1 MNLTTSRAQRLNS
14 CAEFSIQLQQQIN
27 SGEAGTTLAVLI
39 LQLQR
44 SDRITA
50 LISAS
55 YAQEVQTRLWQRIQ
69 PGLRPQDSA
78 VFVGDNECW
87 LMLPGLAAQELALLA
102 VHRILG
108 VLEAPLMLDSHS
120 VHFNPSIG
128 VALAPMDGMNAA
140 TMLRMADQA
149 QKGALLEH
157 QRYALAER
165 DVKSNL
171 MPDNLPKL
179 IADVI
184 EANELRVVYQP
195 KVDIRSNRMVSVEA
209 LVRWPSDHPQ
219 FVPVNV
225 LIDTVERCGL
235 VEALTLQVLSTVLR
249 ETSGW
254 KTAGLD
260 VTVWVNLSAR
270 LLSQPDLPRTLAHK
284 MEVWFAE
291 PGSIGLEITES
302 ALIRDLD
309 KTVEVLSELKRLGFP
324 LAIDD
329 FGTGYS
335 SFAYLRRF
343 PIDELKID
351 RVFVD
356 NMTESLQ
363 DKQIVQ
369 SIIDLAHNFGLPV
382 VAEGVERLETLQAL
396 AAMECEQIQGYYFAK
411 PMPAQE
417 LLIWCADFHRNADTP
432 PG

>member
-1 MNLTTSRAQRLNS
+1 
-14 CAEFSIQLQQQIN
+14 
-27 SGEAGTTLAVLI
+27 
-39 LQLQR
+39 
-44 SDRITA
+44 
-50 LISAS
+50 
-55 YAQEVQTRLWQRIQ
+55 
-69 PGLRPQDSA
+69 
-78 VFVGDNECW
+78 
-87 LMLPGLAAQELALLA
+87 
-102 VHRILG
+102 
-108 VLEAPLMLDSHS
+108 MLDSHS